1 MCRCPMPPI
10 WKSSRCLR
18 LPISS
23 RPRRLSVTGEEMM
36 NTYQA
41 LSVPPAG
48 RERGG
53 MEVLRSGIVDGELHV
68 TLRPAFND
76 PQQWGRLL
84 AEVAR
89 QVAGAY
95 AHERMFTAAEAL
107 SRISAS
113 FDADI
118 KSSPEVISSVGPIGS
133 VGST

>member
-1 MCRCPMPPI
+1 M
-10 WKSSRCLR
+10 S
-18 LPISS
+18 
-23 RPRRLSVTGEEMM
+23 
-36 NTYQA
+36 TYQA

-48 RERGG
+48 QERGG

-95 AHERMFTAAEAL
+95 AHEKMFTVSEAL
-107 SRISAS
+107 ARIATS
-113 FDADI
+113 FEADI
-118 KSSPEVISSVGPIGS
+118 KSPPDVASTIGPLGSS
-133 VGST
+133 